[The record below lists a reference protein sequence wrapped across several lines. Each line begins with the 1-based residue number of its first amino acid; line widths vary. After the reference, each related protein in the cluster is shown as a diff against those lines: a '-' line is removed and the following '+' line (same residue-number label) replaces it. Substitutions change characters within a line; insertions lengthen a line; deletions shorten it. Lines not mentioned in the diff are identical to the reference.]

1 LYDDGFRRHGALL
14 IDLANSS
21 TTVEKVLHYPR
32 PGPSVIEQ
40 TFTTTNPQPRDL
52 RDAPRIKKEEVPAR
66 DQPEKN
72 INDSRVLFAKADTAK
87 RKLEIKDKPLRL
99 AHKPKVPAPQRERG
113 LAPQR
118 EKYEGGHGYA
128 MSVGQGPGY
137 HPGLDGFTT

>member
-1 LYDDGFRRHGALL
+1 
-14 IDLANSS
+14 
-21 TTVEKVLHYPR
+21 VLHYPR
-32 PGPSVIEQ
+32 PGPSVIE
-40 TFTTTNPQPRDL
+40 TINPQPRDL
-52 RDAPRIKKEEVPAR
+52 LDAPRIKKEEVPAR

-128 MSVGQGPGY
+128 MSVGAPGTKADM
-137 HPGLDGFTT
+137 PSIAESNFKIASGSDADP

>member
-1 LYDDGFRRHGALL
+1 MGL
-14 IDLANSS
+14 ISLANSS
-21 TTVEKVLHYPR
+21 TTAEKVLHYPR
-32 PGPSVIEQ
+32 PGQSVIEKI
-40 TFTTTNPQPRDL
+40 NPQPRDL
-52 RDAPRIKKEEVPAR
+52 LDAPRIKKEEVPAR

-72 INDSRVLFAKADTAK
+72 INDARVLFAKADTAK
-87 RKLEIKDKPLRL
+87 RKLEIKETLRL

>member
-1 LYDDGFRRHGALL
+1 MYDHGFRRYGGVE
-14 IDLANSS
+14 IGLANSS

-52 RDAPRIKKEEVPAR
+52 LDAPRIKKEEVPAR

-87 RKLEIKDKPLRL
+87 RKLEIKDKPL
-99 AHKPKVPAPQRERG
+99 AHKPKVPAPRERG
-113 LAPQR
+113 LAPRR
-118 EKYEGGHGYA
+118 EKDEGGHGYA
-128 MSVGQGPGY
+128 MSVGQGSGY
-137 HPGLDGFTT
+137 HPGLDSFH